1 MGLSEEELNEDEDE
15 EEEEGV
21 VNTIVGIDNENGNI
35 DIGTRTQNGEAAAAV
50 D

>member
-1 MGLSEEELNEDEDE
+1 MLSEEELNEDK

-21 VNTIVGIDNENGNI
+21 VNTIVGIDNENKNI
-35 DIGTRTQNGEAAAAV
+35 DGEAAAV